1 MKLERFNKTIT
12 ISSLSK
18 EDLVI
23 ILNIIPKIITKYHYE
38 IEQIDLAP
46 KHLDFNYVNITLK
59 ENYSNLSEFSFE
71 LVKSMFI
78 LRETT

>member
-1 MKLERFNKTIT
+1 MKLERFNKTLT

-23 ILNIIPKIITKYHYE
+23 VLNIIPKIITKYQYE
-38 IEQIDLAP
+38 IEQIDLGP
-46 KHLDFNYVNITLK
+46 KYIDYSYINITLK
-59 ENYSNLSEFSFE
+59 ENYSNLSEFSLE
-71 LVKSMFI
+71 LVKSLFI